1 MPALQKIQQ
10 IRSSSAV
17 FPRLPFD
24 FEYETF
30 RETSNYIKKER
41 PSAAIEELKPQR
53 NIVETSAILQA
64 IGDIDLLKEVYLFQ
78 QTKEIKTYLWNNR
91 FLLDILFEA
100 YEQIINV
107 FGKGIELN
115 LELHRDYEEDF
126 EELFIVIKSSLEPNV
141 MLALMDKL
149 DDEWFLGAM
158 DSTKGKLN
166 ITVEPL

>member
-1 MPALQKIQQ
+1 MQALQQ
-10 IRSSSAV
+10 IPSSSV
-17 FPRLPFD
+17 IFPNLTFKFD
-24 FEYETF
+24 EKTF
-30 RETSNYIKKER
+30 QTTSNYIKKR
-41 PSAAIEELKPQR
+41 SVAGKSKLKREQTEVSTVSR
-53 NIVETSAILQA
+53 IIK
-64 IGDIDLLKEVYLFQ
+64 DIQLLKNTFIFKQLR
-78 QTKEIKTYLWNNR
+78 KEIESYLWNNQ

-100 YEQIINV
+100 YEQITNIFSKN
-107 FGKGIELN
+107 IEFH

-158 DSTKGKLN
+158 DATKGKLN